1 MAEVTIR
8 RRRGVDPCRRHSA
21 ADLRLERRADG
32 RLWAVRDGEERPVS
46 ARRLFPWSRE
56 GDHISLRVPE
66 NEEFAVLCGEEGVDG
81 SSRHA
86 LDDAVALAGF
96 VFEVTR
102 VLAVKEEIEIR
113 VWRVRTRQGTRAF
126 QTRIDEWPREV
137 PGRGMLIQDVAG
149 DLYHVPEPSA
159 LDRVSQELLW
169 AFTEQ

>member
-1 MAEVTIR
+1 MTEVTIR
-8 RRRGVDPCRRHSA
+8 RRRGADPSRRDSA
-21 ADLRLERRADG
+21 ADLRLERRPDG
-32 RLWAVRDGEERPVS
+32 RLWALRDGEERPVS

-56 GDHISLRVPE
+56 GEHISLRVPE
-66 NEEFAVLCGEEGVDG
+66 NEEFTLLRAAEGLSR

-86 LDDAVALAGF
+86 LGDALALAGF

-137 PGRGMLIQDVAG
+137 PGGGMLIRDVAG
-149 DLYHVPEPSA
+149 DLYHVPEPRA
-159 LDRVSQELLW
+159 LDRASQELLW
-169 AFTEQ
+169 AFANE